1 MYYERIQKP
10 NKTLKMKLNN
20 KQKRPTCHKANVFLL
35 VTIETEHIN
44 KCTASTGWKSE
55 WPSQQLPLIL
65 VST

>member
-44 KCTASTGWKSE
+44 KCTDSTG
-55 WPSQQLPLIL
+55 
-65 VST
+65 